1 VGDGREGKR
10 EDEKSDSGAK
20 SNLYH
25 KPIRSIRV
33 SAGFPDTPPSV
44 TYLSRGSEV
53 LGGGR
58 GKVGRLEA
66 VQVERPMSLLLE
78 TICLKSRE
86 GESEM
91 QGIYLR

>member
-1 VGDGREGKR
+1 M
-10 EDEKSDSGAK
+10 
-20 SNLYH
+20 
-25 KPIRSIRV
+25 
-33 SAGFPDTPPSV
+33 
-44 TYLSRGSEV
+44 

-91 QGIYLR
+91 QGIYFR